1 MGNGNIYPMHPYP
14 DENYVVTQGP
24 HCHHHGTHTVYN
36 SVIPS
41 YPYGYGRGY
50 ARPFVPVPS
59 FQPTMM
65 YPAQIGVRGYFTT
78 PYATNT
84 GVLPSAPPPPQQQSQ
99 VPHGNI
105 HGHAHRPGEYRAHF
119 DQQ

>member
-84 GVLPSAPPPPQQQSQ
+84 GVLPSAPPPQQQSQ